1 MVWPSAP
8 PKYKCGGTTA
18 AGDGAAACCCAP
30 ATVAAAASSIPAAG
44 QIVFPFMVPPRRDCA
59 IPANFAKTG
68 AAERR
73 IDYYRGM
80 KPAYPSIGSKWK
92 DLDSRVKRT
101 VEVIRYD
108 PAKPRIRIACLQTQR
123 LSWAQP
129 ERFNG
134 KSGGY
139 AKVDE
144 R

>member
-1 MVWPSAP
+1 MVWPSATP
-8 PKYKCGGTTA
+8 PYQCRGT
-18 AGDGAAACCCAP
+18 AGAGVAACWAQ
-30 ATVAAAASSIPAAG
+30 ATVAAAASSKPAAG
-44 QIVFPFMVPPRRDCA
+44 QIVFLLMVPPRARLCHSGQ
-59 IPANFAKTG
+59 FRKTTLQS
-68 AAERR
+68 AR
-73 IDYYRGM
+73 IDYYPRM

-108 PAKPRIRIACLQTQR
+108 PAKPRIRIACVQTQR
-123 LSWAQP
+123 LSWAKP